1 MSWMNFEEK
10 FLFYLAVEY
19 ESYLVEDEEIVEIR
33 QKRWIRFL
41 DFIGRIDDWRW
52 CIKPLGK
59 NVIIPLSLFQEF

>member
-1 MSWMNFEEK
+1 
-10 FLFYLAVEY
+10 
-19 ESYLVEDEEIVEIR
+19 VEDEEIVEIR